1 MRLLQDFNFKNKTVL
16 VRVDFNVP
24 IEKGKVLDNS
34 RIKAAIPTI
43 NYLVKKN
50 AKVLLLSHLGQP
62 KGNRVQKLSLVPV
75 SQELSN
81 LLKKPVKQLKDCVSP
96 FIVAQIESMKSGEIV
111 LLENVRFYKEEEK
124 NDTLFA
130 KKLASLADMYVNDAF
145 SVCHRK
151 HASVAQLPK
160 LMPSCAGLQLQ
171 KEIEELK
178 KVLNPKKPFVV
189 LLGGAK
195 VSDKLA
201 LIENLAK
208 RTDKLLI
215 GGAMIFPFLKLKGL
229 NVGKSK
235 LEKESLE
242 PAEELVK
249 IFSNKLVL
257 PTDVVVAEDLSEKA
271 QTKAVKIEEIPEK
284 WFGVDLGPET
294 IKDFEKILSQAAT
307 IFWNGPVG
315 LFEIE
320 KFAKGTKEIAKFLAN
335 HNGFVVIG
343 GGETLSAVSNYK
355 DKYGHVSMGGGACL
369 DFLSGKELPGIKAL
383 E

>member
-1 MRLLQDFNFKNKTVL
+1 MRVLQDFNFKNKTVL

-62 KGNRVQKLSLVPV
+62 KGNRIQKLSLVPV

-96 FIVAQIESMKSGEIV
+96 FIIAQIESMKSGEVV

-151 HASVAQLPK
+151 HASIVQLPK
-160 LMPSCAGLQLQ
+160 LMPSCAGFQLQ

-208 RTDKLLI
+208 KTDKILI
-215 GGAMIFPFLKLKGL
+215 GGAMVFPFLKLKGFE
-229 NVGKSK
+229 VGKSK

-242 PAEELVK
+242 PAEELMK
-249 IFSNKLVL
+249 DFSNKLVL
-257 PTDVVVAEDLSEKA
+257 PTDLIVADDLSEKSE
-271 QTKAVKIEEIPEK
+271 TKIVKVGEIPEK
-284 WFGVDLGPET
+284 WSGVDLGPET
-294 IKDFEKILSQAAT
+294 IKDFKNLLDRAAT
-307 IFWNGPVG
+307 IFWNGPLG

-335 HNGFVVIG
+335 HKGFVVIG
-343 GGETLSAVSNYK
+343 GGETLSAVSEYK